1 MIILESQVFK
11 TIPKS
16 PEQSCIFLNNTQTD
30 KVYVGGLSMGGM
42 GTFEILYRKPDMF
55 AAAFAICGGGNPDT
69 VKSFAKE
76 FDFEIY
82 KGGRE
87 ETLKFG
93 SRFTNKILSQGTY
106 SWFMGILGSSNNII
120 YPAFY
125 EDKIWHDPTLYEPT
139 GWHCLYYR
147 N

>member
-1 MIILESQVFK
+1 MKEDGISSISLDGIGRIGLSTDVRVNLLKENK
-11 TIPKS
+11 
-16 PEQSCIFLNNTQTD
+16 EQFYAWMENNGH
-30 KVYVGGLSMGGM
+30 GGLISSYVQPM
-42 GTFEILYRKPDMF
+42 TL
-55 AAAFAICGGGNPDT
+55 
-69 VKSFAKE
+69 KSFAKE